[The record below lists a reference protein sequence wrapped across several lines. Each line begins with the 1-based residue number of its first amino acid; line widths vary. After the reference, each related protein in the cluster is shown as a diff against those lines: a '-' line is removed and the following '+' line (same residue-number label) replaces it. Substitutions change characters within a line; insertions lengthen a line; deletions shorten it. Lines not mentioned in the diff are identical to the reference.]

1 MVSFLKNS
9 ADKRNMTDLKK
20 FLLLLLAIIPLYLS
34 AQSSSSTGSGT
45 MDIPGHFNKIYL
57 GMTLDQVKQALAE
70 DSNFY
75 YTGDPD
81 LSILQRPNETL
92 LECSGTFYIER
103 AFFQFY
109 QEKLYTITLVLSPD
123 DVDHFSVYTEL
134 AGKYGDPQELDPHK
148 SVWSSDSYLLSLE
161 RPLTVKYMDRK
172 MLDGIR
178 TSGQTKK
185 TLQELSRKQF
195 LDQF

>member
-1 MVSFLKNS
+1 
-9 ADKRNMTDLKK
+9 MTDLKK

-123 DVDHFSVYTEL
+123 DVDHFSVYTGL